1 MSASDTIIAARIAD
15 RRVADYL
22 FDEDRRRHEA
32 ALLRDVNRH
41 YTRQLEAAQ
50 ERVA

>member
-1 MSASDTIIAARIAD
+1 VSASDTILAARVED
-15 RRVADYL
+15 RRFADVL
-22 FDEDRRRHEA
+22 FDEDRRDHEA

-50 ERVA
+50 EPGA